1 MLCRKTICLLS
12 FPVIVVRSAF
22 FEDIWYFWNLNLSS
36 GQKSKKKIL
45 NFTNC
50 TTLQIPSSCSTS
62 KLAKRKLKEKQ
73 FLICF
78 RITNSVFGLG
88 GRRSPP
94 YDKRIFA
101 CPISST
107 TTLSSEFQTENAQ
120 IQNSHH
126 FSTHQ
131 LQFFPRPTF
140 RSVFHAIL
148 QMTFF
153 MHWYFRCEKSW
164 FILTLKTLKITIY
177 KLKIFWASE
186 VNAYCANIK
195 CSLRLV
201 WKSGVVMH
209 FVIHSSIKFLV
220 TNAAL

>member
-1 MLCRKTICLLS
+1 MLGLHSLRT
-12 FPVIVVRSAF
+12 FDT
-22 FEDIWYFWNLNLSS
+22 FEIWIYP
-36 GQKSKKKIL
+36 QVKSQKKIL

-131 LQFFPRPTF
+131 LQFFSKAYFQVCLSRDTANDF
-140 RSVFHAIL
+140 FHALIL
-148 QMTFF
+148 
-153 MHWYFRCEKSW
+153 
-164 FILTLKTLKITIY
+164 
-177 KLKIFWASE
+177 
-186 VNAYCANIK
+186 
-195 CSLRLV
+195 
-201 WKSGVVMH
+201 
-209 FVIHSSIKFLV
+209 
-220 TNAAL
+220 